1 MARLAPAS
9 SVRERS
15 RVTVSPVLARFA
27 GLAAVGLLAARLPR
41 RAWRRPPGLQVLL
54 AAGGPLVV
62 VGVAL
67 GPGIELLDQPTLRRL
82 APLTALALGWLGAA
96 LGARFEWRYLRRIP
110 RGIWLLAALEA
121 ASAFLSVAFG
131 AALFARLRPALAAAW
146 IPRLP
151 AILTLAAAAAAAG
164 PGAAVLVA
172 RIGGVRPRVA
182 RAVAGV
188 ALIEAGCAALALTVP
203 LALHRAHAS
212 TESAELGWVAWLV
225 FTTGSGALLGLV
237 FRSLTRLRPDRAEL
251 GFILLATLLFG
262 AGIGYAADLSPFL
275 VCALAAAVIVNVSPR
290 RHAVRQVLSD
300 SERVAYAGLLV
311 ITGALL
317 RLPTA
322 WLLVA
327 APLLAGVR
335 AAAKW
340 GVVRGGR
347 VAFPLPAVAPDV
359 GLGTLAQGGVAL
371 ACGLTFA
378 LVYGGLGPGPAGA
391 TTGAGGGGGAV
402 LATVVLAVAVT
413 DLAAPRLMAFLLRA
427 GPAPL
432 TPRPVPPELSAT
444 SSAEW
449 PR

>member
-15 RVTVSPVLARFA
+15 RVTVGPVLARFA

-131 AALFARLRPALAAAW
+131 AALLARLRPALAAAW

-172 RIGGVRPRVA
+172 RIGGVRSRVA
-182 RAVAGV
+182 RAVARV

-251 GFILLATLLFG
+251 GVILLATLLFG

-327 APLLAGVR
+327 APLLAGLR

-413 DLAAPRLMAFLLRA
+413 DLAAPQLMAFLLRA

>member
-15 RVTVSPVLARFA
+15 RVTVGPVLARFA

-131 AALFARLRPALAAAW
+131 AALFARLRPALTAAW

-182 RAVAGV
+182 RAVARV

-327 APLLAGVR
+327 APLLAGLR

>member
-27 GLAAVGLLAARLPR
+27 GLAAAGLLAARLPR
-41 RAWRRPPGLQVLL
+41 RAWRRPPGLDVLL
-54 AAGGPLVV
+54 AAGGPLVL

-67 GPGIELLDQPTLRRL
+67 GPGIELLDRPTLRLL
-82 APLTALALGWLGAA
+82 APLTALALGWLGAT

-121 ASAFLSVAFG
+121 AAAFLSVAFG
-131 AALFARLRPALAAAW
+131 AALLAQLRPALAAAW

-172 RIGGVRPRVA
+172 RVGGIRPRAA
-182 RAVAGV
+182 RAVARV
-188 ALIEAGCAALALTVP
+188 ALIEAGCAAFALTVP

-212 TESAELGWVAWLV
+212 TGSAELGWVAWLG
-225 FTTGSGALLGLV
+225 FTTGSGALIGLV
-237 FRSLTRLRPDRAEL
+237 FRSLTRLRPGRAEL
-251 GFILLATLLFG
+251 GFTLLATLLFG

-275 VCALAAAVIVNVSPR
+275 VCALAAAVIVNLSPD
-290 RHAVRQVLSD
+290 RHAVRQVLSN
-300 SERVAYAGLLV
+300 SERAAYAGLLV

-327 APLLAGVR
+327 APLLAGLR

-378 LVYGGLGPGPAGA
+378 LVYGGLGPGAAGA
-391 TTGAGGGGGAV
+391 TAGAGSGGGAV

-413 DLAAPRLMAFLLRA
+413 DLAAPWLMSFLLRA
-427 GPAPL
+427 DPAPL
-432 TPRPVPPELSAT
+432 TPRPVSPELSAT

>member
-41 RAWRRPPGLQVLL
+41 RAWRRTPGLDLLL
-54 AAGGPLVV
+54 AAGGPLVL

-67 GPGIELLDQPTLRRL
+67 GWGIELLDPPTLRRL
-82 APLTALALGWLGAA
+82 APLTALALGWIGAT

-110 RGIWLLAALEA
+110 PGIWLLALLEA

-131 AALFARLRPALAAAW
+131 AALLARLRPALAAAW
-146 IPRLP
+146 VPRLP
-151 AILTLAAAAAAAG
+151 ALLTLAAAAAAAG
-164 PGAAVLVA
+164 PGAAALVA
-172 RIGGVRPRVA
+172 RIGGSRPRVA
-182 RAVAGV
+182 RAVARV

-225 FTTGSGALLGLV
+225 FTTGSAALLALV
-237 FRSLTRLRPDRAEL
+237 FQSLTRLQPGRADL
-251 GFILLATLLFG
+251 GFALLATLLFG

-290 RHAVRQVLSD
+290 RHVVRQVLAD
-300 SERVAYAGLLV
+300 FERAVYAGVLV
-311 ITGALL
+311 VTGALV

-322 WLLVA
+322 WLFVA
-327 APLLAGVR
+327 APLLAGLR
-335 AAAKW
+335 AAVKW

-347 VAFPLPAVAPDV
+347 VAFPLPEVAPGV
-359 GLGTLAQGGVAL
+359 GLGTIAQGGVAI

-378 LVYGGLGPGPAGA
+378 LVYGGLGPG
-391 TTGAGGGGGAV
+391 GAGGSRGGAV

-413 DLAAPRLMAFLLRA
+413 DLAAPWLMALMLRA

-432 TPRPVPPELSAT
+432 TPRPVPPELRAT
-444 SSAEW
+444 GSAEF

>member
-15 RVTVSPVLARFA
+15 RVTVGPVLARFA

-172 RIGGVRPRVA
+172 RIGGVRSRVA
-182 RAVAGV
+182 RAVARV

-327 APLLAGVR
+327 APLLAGLR

>member
-15 RVTVSPVLARFA
+15 RVTVGPVLARFA

-182 RAVAGV
+182 RAVARV

-251 GFILLATLLFG
+251 GVILLATLLFG

-327 APLLAGVR
+327 APLLAGLR

>member
-41 RAWRRPPGLQVLL
+41 RAWRRTPGLDLLL
-54 AAGGPLVV
+54 AAGGPLVL

-67 GPGIELLDQPTLRRL
+67 GWGIELLDPPTLRRL
-82 APLTALALGWLGAA
+82 APLTALALGWIGAT

-110 RGIWLLAALEA
+110 PGIWLLALLEA

-131 AALFARLRPALAAAW
+131 AALLARLRPALAAAW
-146 IPRLP
+146 VPRLP
-151 AILTLAAAAAAAG
+151 ALLTLAAAAAAAG

-172 RIGGVRPRVA
+172 RIGGSRPRVA
-182 RAVAGV
+182 QAVARV

-225 FTTGSGALLGLV
+225 FTTGSAALLALV
-237 FRSLTRLRPDRAEL
+237 FQSLTRLQPGRADL
-251 GFILLATLLFG
+251 GFALLATLLFG

-290 RHAVRQVLSD
+290 RHVVRQVLAD
-300 SERVAYAGLLV
+300 FERAVYAGVLV
-311 ITGALL
+311 VTGALV

-322 WLLVA
+322 WLFVA
-327 APLLAGVR
+327 APLLAGLR
-335 AAAKW
+335 AAVKW

-347 VAFPLPAVAPDV
+347 VAFPLPEVAPGV
-359 GLGTLAQGGVAL
+359 GLGTIAQGGVAI

-378 LVYGGLGPGPAGA
+378 LVYGGLGPG
-391 TTGAGGGGGAV
+391 GAGGSRGGAV

-413 DLAAPRLMAFLLRA
+413 DLAAPWLMALMLRA

-432 TPRPVPPELSAT
+432 TPRPVPPELRAT
-444 SSAEW
+444 GSAEF

>member
-41 RAWRRPPGLQVLL
+41 RAWRRTPGLDLLL
-54 AAGGPLVV
+54 AAGGPLVL

-67 GPGIELLDQPTLRRL
+67 GWGIELLDQPTLRRL
-82 APLTALALGWLGAA
+82 APLTALALGWIGAT

-110 RGIWLLAALEA
+110 PGIWLLALLEA

-131 AALFARLRPALAAAW
+131 AALLARLRPALAAAW
-146 IPRLP
+146 VPRLP
-151 AILTLAAAAAAAG
+151 ALLTLAAAAAAAG
-164 PGAAVLVA
+164 PGAAALVA
-172 RIGGVRPRVA
+172 RIGGIRPRVA
-182 RAVAGV
+182 RAVARV

-225 FTTGSGALLGLV
+225 FTTGSAALLALV
-237 FRSLTRLRPDRAEL
+237 FQSLTRLQPGRADL
-251 GFILLATLLFG
+251 GFALLATLLFG

-275 VCALAAAVIVNVSPR
+275 VCALAAAVIVNVSTR
-290 RHAVRQVLSD
+290 RHVVRQVLAD
-300 SERVAYAGLLV
+300 FERAVYVGVLV
-311 ITGALL
+311 VTGALV

-322 WLLVA
+322 WLFVA
-327 APLLAGVR
+327 APLLAGLR
-335 AAAKW
+335 AAVKW

-347 VAFPLPAVAPDV
+347 VAFPLPAVAPGV
-359 GLGTLAQGGVAL
+359 GLGTIAQGGVAI

-378 LVYGGLGPGPAGA
+378 LVYGGLGPG
-391 TTGAGGGGGAV
+391 GAGGSGGGAV

-413 DLAAPRLMAFLLRA
+413 DLAAPWLMVLMLRA
-427 GPAPL
+427 GLAPL
-432 TPRPVPPELSAT
+432 TPRPVPPELRTTDA
-444 SSAEW
+444 AEL

>member
-15 RVTVSPVLARFA
+15 RVTVGPVLARFA

-54 AAGGPLVV
+54 AAGGPLVA

-131 AALFARLRPALAAAW
+131 AALLARLRPALAAAW

-164 PGAAVLVA
+164 PGAVVLVA

-182 RAVAGV
+182 RAVARV

-251 GFILLATLLFG
+251 GVILLATLLFG

-327 APLLAGVR
+327 APLLAGLR

>member
-15 RVTVSPVLARFA
+15 RVTVGPVLARFA

-182 RAVAGV
+182 RAVARV

-327 APLLAGVR
+327 APLLAGLR

>member
-15 RVTVSPVLARFA
+15 RVTVGPVLARFA

-54 AAGGPLVV
+54 AAGGPLVA

-131 AALFARLRPALAAAW
+131 AALLARLRPALAAAW

-164 PGAAVLVA
+164 PGAVVLVA

-182 RAVAGV
+182 RAVARV

-327 APLLAGVR
+327 APLLAGLR

>member
-15 RVTVSPVLARFA
+15 RVTVGPVLARFA

-96 LGARFEWRYLRRIP
+96 LGAHFEWRYLRRIP

-172 RIGGVRPRVA
+172 RIGGVRSRVA
-182 RAVAGV
+182 RAVARV

-203 LALHRAHAS
+203 LALHRAHTS

-251 GFILLATLLFG
+251 GVILLATLLFG

-327 APLLAGVR
+327 APLLAGLR

>member
-1 MARLAPAS
+1 MAPLAPAS

-41 RAWRRPPGLQVLL
+41 RAWRRTPGLDVLL
-54 AAGGPLVV
+54 AAGGPLVL

-67 GPGIELLDQPTLRRL
+67 GPGIELLDRPTLRLL
-82 APLTALALGWLGAA
+82 APLTALALGWIGAT

-110 RGIWLLAALEA
+110 PGIWLLAALEA

-131 AALFARLRPALAAAW
+131 AALLARLRPALAAAW

-172 RIGGVRPRVA
+172 RIGGIRPRVA
-182 RAVAGV
+182 RAVARV

-212 TESAELGWVAWLV
+212 TESAELGWVAWLA
-225 FTTGSGALLGLV
+225 FTTGGGALIALV
-237 FRSLTRLRPDRAEL
+237 FQSLTRLQPGRAEL
-251 GFILLATLLFG
+251 GFALLAALLFG

-290 RHAVRQVLSD
+290 RHVVRQVLSD
-300 SERVAYAGLLV
+300 SERAAYAGLLV

-327 APLLAGVR
+327 APLLAGLR
-335 AAAKW
+335 AAVKW
-340 GVVRGGR
+340 GVVSGGR
-347 VAFPLPAVAPDV
+347 FAFPLPEVAPGV
-359 GLGTLAQGGVAL
+359 GLGTVAQGGVAL

-378 LVYGGLGPGPAGA
+378 LVYGGLGPGAAGA
-391 TTGAGGGGGAV
+391 MAGAGSGGGAV

-413 DLAAPRLMAFLLRA
+413 DLAAPGLMGFLLRA

-444 SSAEW
+444 DSAEW

>member
-15 RVTVSPVLARFA
+15 RVTVGPVLARFA

-327 APLLAGVR
+327 APLLAGLR

>member
-15 RVTVSPVLARFA
+15 RVTVGPVLARFA

-131 AALFARLRPALAAAW
+131 AALLARLRPALAAAW

-172 RIGGVRPRVA
+172 RIGGVRSRVA
-182 RAVAGV
+182 RAVARV

-327 APLLAGVR
+327 APLLAGLR

-413 DLAAPRLMAFLLRA
+413 DLAAPQLMAFLLRA

>member
-41 RAWRRPPGLQVLL
+41 RAWRRPPGLRVLL

-131 AALFARLRPALAAAW
+131 AALLARLRPALAAAW

-172 RIGGVRPRVA
+172 RIGGLRPRVA
-182 RAVAGV
+182 RAVARV

-311 ITGALL
+311 IAGALL

-327 APLLAGVR
+327 APLLAGLR
-335 AAAKW
+335 AVAKW

-378 LVYGGLGPGPAGA
+378 LVYGGLGPGAAGA

-427 GPAPL
+427 GPALL

>member
-1 MARLAPAS
+1 MAQLAPAS

-41 RAWRRPPGLQVLL
+41 RAWRRTPGVDVLL
-54 AAGGPLVV
+54 AAGAPLVL
-62 VGVAL
+62 GGIAL
-67 GPGIELLDQPTLRRL
+67 GPGIDLLDRPTVRLL
-82 APLTALALGWLGAA
+82 APLTALALGWIGAT

-131 AALFARLRPALAAAW
+131 AALLARLRPALAAAW

-151 AILTLAAAAAAAG
+151 ALLTLAAAAAAAG

-172 RIGGVRPRVA
+172 RIAGIRPRVA
-182 RAVAGV
+182 RAVARV

-212 TESAELGWVAWLV
+212 SESAELGWVAWLV
-225 FTTGSGALLGLV
+225 FTTGGGALIALV
-237 FRSLTRLRPDRAEL
+237 FQSLTRLQPGRAEL
-251 GFILLATLLFG
+251 GFALLAALLFG

-290 RHAVRQVLSD
+290 RHVVRQVLTD
-300 SERVAYAGLLV
+300 SERAAYAGLLL
-311 ITGALL
+311 ITGALV

-322 WLLVA
+322 WILVA
-327 APLLAGVR
+327 APLLAGLR
-335 AAAKW
+335 AAAQW

-359 GLGTLAQGGVAL
+359 GLGTIAQGGVAL
-371 ACGLTFA
+371 ACGVTFA
-378 LVYGGLGPGPAGA
+378 LVYGGLGPATAGA
-391 TTGAGGGGGAV
+391 GSGGGAV
-402 LATVVLAVAVT
+402 LATVVVALAVT
-413 DLAAPRLMAFLLRA
+413 DLAAPRLMAVMLRA

-444 SSAEW
+444 GSAEW

>member
-15 RVTVSPVLARFA
+15 RVTVGPVLARFA

-251 GFILLATLLFG
+251 GVILLATLLFG

-327 APLLAGVR
+327 APLLAGLR

>member
-1 MARLAPAS
+1 
-9 SVRERS
+9 
-15 RVTVSPVLARFA
+15 
-27 GLAAVGLLAARLPR
+27 
-41 RAWRRPPGLQVLL
+41 VLL

-131 AALFARLRPALAAAW
+131 AALLARLRPALAAAW

-182 RAVAGV
+182 RAVARV

-311 ITGALL
+311 IAGALL

-327 APLLAGVR
+327 APLLAGLR
-335 AAAKW
+335 AVAKW

-378 LVYGGLGPGPAGA
+378 LVYGGLGPGAAGA

-427 GPAPL
+427 GPALL
-432 TPRPVPPELSAT
+432 TPRPAPPELSAT

>member
-15 RVTVSPVLARFA
+15 RVTVGPVLARFA

-172 RIGGVRPRVA
+172 RIGGVRSRVA
-182 RAVAGV
+182 RAVARV

-251 GFILLATLLFG
+251 GVILLATLLFG

-327 APLLAGVR
+327 APLLAGLR

>member
-15 RVTVSPVLARFA
+15 RVTVGPVLARFA

-131 AALFARLRPALAAAW
+131 AALLARLRPALAAAW

-172 RIGGVRPRVA
+172 RIGGVRSRVA
-182 RAVAGV
+182 RAVARV

-251 GFILLATLLFG
+251 GVILLATLLFG

-327 APLLAGVR
+327 APLLAGLR

>member
-15 RVTVSPVLARFA
+15 RVTVGPVLARFA

-131 AALFARLRPALAAAW
+131 AALLARLRPALAAAW

-251 GFILLATLLFG
+251 GVILLATLLFG

-327 APLLAGVR
+327 APLLAGLR

>member
-15 RVTVSPVLARFA
+15 RVTVGPVLARFA

-41 RAWRRPPGLQVLL
+41 RVWRRPPGLQVLL

-182 RAVAGV
+182 RAVARV

-251 GFILLATLLFG
+251 GVILLATLLFG

-327 APLLAGVR
+327 APLLAGLR